1 MAETAGA
8 IGGIFFQSKAIEEQ
22 KKAMK
27 MEQRARENID
37 ARERRR
43 AAREVA
49 QQKGAMVNVAAQIGG
64 GQGAMASSGLTG
76 GQASLQN
83 QFQSGVSFQ
92 AATQQMGRKITQFNM
107 NAAKY
112 MNYAN
117 ISQGAGQIIGDIGKK
132 MMSMGTAPVSPSQ

>member
-1 MAETAGA
+1 MAEAAGA
-8 IGGIFFQSKAIEEQ
+8 VGSIFFQSKAIEEQ
-22 KKAMK
+22 KKALK
-27 MEQRARENID
+27 MEQRARENVD

-64 GQGAMASSGLTG
+64 GQGQMASSGLTG
-76 GQASLQN
+76 GESSLQN
-83 QFQSGVSFQ
+83 QFMSGIGFQ
-92 AATQQMGRKITQFNM
+92 AATQQMGRKITQFNL

-117 ISQGAGQIIGDIGKK
+117 ISQGIGQIVGSFKLPGAGK
-132 MMSMGTAPVSPSQ
+132 

>member
-92 AATQQMGRKITQFNM
+92 AATQQMGRKITQFNL

-117 ISQGAGQIIGDIGKK
+117 ISQGIGQIAGDIGKK
-132 MMSMGTAPVSPSQ
+132 LAGGG